1 MVAVMR
7 AWRGFL
13 WVSLLLAV
21 MAMAMPG
28 FAAQSPAPDS
38 AGEFMTK
45 LADRAIA
52 TLRAKDMSAEQRETT
67 FNKLLAEA
75 FDLDAIG
82 RFVIG
87 RHYQQMTAEQREEYR
102 RVFANFLI
110 KTYARRLSGY
120 SGEAFTVISARPVDD
135 QHVVVRGRIQ
145 RAGGAP
151 LDCDWR
157 LRAGDGGFRII
168 DLTVEGVSMAVAQRQ
183 DFAAVLSSNGVDGL
197 LAALRARTDHLP
209 ATASR

>member
-1 MVAVMR
+1 MVAVLR
-7 AWRGFL
+7 AWRGIF
-13 WVSLLLAV
+13 WVSLLLVV
-21 MAMAMPG
+21 MAAAG
-28 FAAQSPAPDS
+28 RGYAAQPPAADV
-38 AGEFMTK
+38 ANEFMTK
-45 LADRAIA
+45 LATQAIG
-52 TLRAKDMSAEQRETT
+52 TLRNASVTPEQRETA
-67 FNKLLAEA
+67 FNKLLADA

-87 RHYQQMTAEQREEYR
+87 RHYQQMTAEQRDEYHR
-102 RVFANFLI
+102 LFASFLI

-120 SGEAFTVISARPVDD
+120 SGEAFTVVSARAVDE
-135 QHVVVRGRIQ
+135 QHVVVRSRIQ
-145 RAGGAP
+145 RAGGQP

-157 LRAGDGGFRII
+157 LRAGENGFRII

-183 DFAAVLSSNGVDGL
+183 DFAAVLSGNGVDGL